1 MKLTDS
7 PPQPA
12 PPPSAIANGH
22 KPLAREPEATP
33 KGSELVPVEAAGNVT
48 VPESA
53 PPARKGGFHPSKKQ
67 LIFLAIGLGVASL
80 AAIFGLR
87 WWQFAQ
93 THEQTD
99 NATVTGDVYPISAR
113 VNGNIAQVLV
123 ADNQQ
128 VTSGQPLVKLDPR
141 DYQSRV
147 VQAQAALETAK
158 RQAATTQSNIQLA
171 AQNAIASRTQAQ
183 GGVSNSSAGISSAQ
197 AALVEARSGVP
208 IAEAAVTQAQSGIAA
223 AIAAVNDA
231 KSAIPAAQATLAEA
245 EAGVPAAQ
253 SQVAQ
258 IDANLIRA
266 KADFQRYQNL
276 QQSGAAPQQQL
287 DTARATYQAALAQ
300 RSAAVQAVQ
309 QARSRVSLAKESIVS
324 ARAKLAQAQEGV
336 ARAKSQLA
344 QAQSGVLQA
353 RSRVAQA
360 QEGVNRAK
368 AQLTTS
374 QGSVEQARAANIQT
388 EVNKNQYQA
397 ALANVAQAEAALK
410 DAQLQLSYT
419 TIVAPN
425 NGRIGNK
432 RVEVGQQTQAG
443 TPLMAIV
450 AINPW
455 VVANF
460 KETQLSRMQPGQV
473 VEVKIDALAKHTF
486 LGRLESVSPASGARF
501 SLLPP
506 DNATGNFT
514 KIVQRIPVKVV
525 FDRQSIKGY
534 ESRIA
539 PGMSATV
546 TVELDNRS

>member
-7 PPQPA
+7 QPLPAHPPTA
-12 PPPSAIANGH
+12 TFNGH
-22 KPLAREPEATP
+22 KQLDRESDLAA
-33 KGSELVPVEAAGNVT
+33 KGSELVPFEAGSIVSDP
-48 VPESA
+48 VF
-53 PPARKGGFHPSKKQ
+53 PPKRKPGFHPSKKQ
-67 LIFLAIGLGVASL
+67 LLLLAIGLGVVTVAG
-80 AAIFGLR
+80 IFGLR

-93 THEQTD
+93 THEETD
-99 NATVTGDVYPISAR
+99 NATVTGDIYPISAR
-113 VNGNIAQVLV
+113 VNGNVAQVLV

-128 VTSGQPLVKLDPR
+128 VTAGQTLVKLDPR

-147 VQAQAALETAK
+147 TQAKAALETAK
-158 RQAATTQSNIQLA
+158 RQAATSKSNIQVA
-171 AQNAIASRTQAQ
+171 AQNAAASSTQAQ
-183 GGVSNSSAGISSAQ
+183 GGVSNSTAGISSAQ
-197 AALVEARSGVP
+197 AALAEAQSGVP
-208 IAEAAVTQAQSGIAA
+208 IAQSAVVQAQSAIGA
-223 AIAAVNDA
+223 AIAAVNDSQ
-231 KSAIPAAQATLAEA
+231 SAIPAAQASLAEA

-253 SQVAQ
+253 AQVAQ
-258 IDANLIRA
+258 IDANLIKA

-276 QQSGAAPQQQL
+276 QQAGAAPQQQL

-309 QARSRVSLAKESIVS
+309 QARSRVSQAKESIVS

-336 ARAKSQLA
+336 ARAKSQFA

-374 QGSVEQARAANIQT
+374 QGTIEQARAANSQT
-388 EVNKNQYQA
+388 DVNKSQYQA
-397 ALANVAQAEAALK
+397 ALANVAQAEATLK

-419 TIVAPN
+419 KIIAPN

-432 RVEVGQQTQAG
+432 RVEVGQQTQSG

-450 AINPW
+450 DNNPW

-460 KETQLSRMQPGQV
+460 KETQLSRMQPGQA
-473 VEVKIDALAKHTF
+473 VEVKIDSFPNHPF
-486 LGRLESVSPASGARF
+486 IGRLQSVAPASGARF

-525 FDRQSIKGY
+525 FDPQSLKGY

-546 TVELDNRS
+546 SVELTK

>member
-7 PPQPA
+7 QPL
-12 PPPSAIANGH
+12 PTQLPTAIANGH
-22 KPLAREPEATP
+22 KPLERESDLAT
-33 KGSELVPVEAAGNVT
+33 KGSELVPVEAGGNIT
-48 VPESA
+48 APAAA
-53 PPARKGGFHPSKKQ
+53 PPDRERGFHPSKKQ
-67 LIFLAIGLGVASL
+67 LIFLAIGLGVASV

-93 THEQTD
+93 MHEETD
-99 NATVTGDVYPISAR
+99 DATVTGDIYPISAR
-113 VNGNIAQVLV
+113 VNGNVAQVLV

-128 VTSGQPLVKLDPR
+128 VTARQPLVKLDPR
-141 DYQSRV
+141 DYQSKV
-147 VQAQAALETAK
+147 IQAQAALETAK

-197 AALVEARSGVP
+197 AALAQAQSGIP
-208 IAEAAVTQAQSGIAA
+208 IAEAAVTQAQSGVAT

-231 KSAIPAAQATLAEA
+231 RSAIPAAQAALAEA

-253 SQVAQ
+253 YQVSQ
-258 IDANLIRA
+258 IDANLVKA

-276 QQSGAAPQQQL
+276 QQAGAAPQQQL
-287 DTARATYQAALAQ
+287 DTARAAYQAALAQ
-300 RSAAVQAVQ
+300 RSAAVQAVA
-309 QARSRVSLAKESIVS
+309 QAKSRVSQAREAIVS

-344 QAQSGVLQA
+344 QAGSGVLQA

-360 QEGVNRAK
+360 QEVVNQAK

-388 EVNKNQYQA
+388 EVNKSQYQA
-397 ALANVAQAEAALK
+397 ALANVAQSQAALK

-432 RVEVGQQTQAG
+432 RVEVGQQTQSG
-443 TPLMAIV
+443 TLLMAIV
-450 AINPW
+450 NNNPW

-460 KETQLSRMQPGQV
+460 KETQLARMLPGQV
-473 VEVKIDALAKHTF
+473 VEVKIDSFANHPF
-486 LGRLESVSPASGARF
+486 LGRLQSVSPASGARF

-525 FDRQSIKGY
+525 FDPQSLKGY

-546 TVELDNRS
+546 SVTVAQ